1 VHGSTFPP
9 PLTPRPQPWR
19 CGLPR
24 CVREDGYD
32 IQLVGVRDEGSC
44 GVQPTGA
51 REDGSCGSREKLTS
65 HVLASEL

>member
-1 VHGSTFPP
+1 
-9 PLTPRPQPWR
+9 
-19 CGLPR
+19 
-24 CVREDGYD
+24 VREDGYD
-32 IQLVGVRDEGSC
+32 IQLAGVREEGSC